1 MSNIRYFDRDS
12 WIEIFHSL
20 KKNKLRT
27 FFTAFGVFWGIFML
41 VIMLGSGK
49 GLENGTTEGWGDM
62 SKNSIFLWGNNTS
75 LPYKGFD
82 KGRFIQFNNKDTE
95 ALKENIEQ
103 IEFIAPKIN
112 HRPSTNSVI
121 RKDRSSSNN
130 ISGEMPEA
138 EMIDPSDIIMG
149 RYINYNDVDNNRK
162 VAVLGIRAYEELF
175 ENDEDPIGEYIQIE
189 GVNFVVIGVKSSRQL
204 GNEAYNENSEI
215 VIPFSTL
222 QKTFNKGDKVYYYV
236 ISAKP
241 QYNAKAVLGEITEF
255 LKLRHSISPRD
266 LMAIGSFDLSS
277 EFKKLSDLFFGIDA
291 LIWIVGLGTLFA
303 GIVGVSNI
311 MLIVVKERT
320 QEIGIKRAVGATPN
334 DIRIQIVLESVFLT
348 LLAGYIG
355 LAFGVGIVEL
365 VDYTLIQF
373 NLGDGTFKRP
383 AVDFQKAISALVI
396 IVLSG
401 VFAGIIPAQRA
412 VKLKPIEALRDE

>member
-1 MSNIRYFDRDS
+1 MRYFDRDS
-12 WIEIFHSL
+12 WVEILHSL

-62 SKNSIFLWGNNTS
+62 SRNSIFLWGNNTS

-82 KGRFIQFNNKDTE
+82 KGRLIQFNNQDTK

-112 HRPSTNSVI
+112 HRPNSVM

-130 ISGEMPEA
+130 VSGEMPEA
-138 EMIDPSDIIMG
+138 EMIDPSNILIG
-149 RYINYNDVDNNRK
+149 RYINYDDVDNNRK
-162 VAVLGIRAYEELF
+162 VAVLGVRAYEELF
-175 ENDEDPIGEYIQIE
+175 EKDEDPIGEFVQIE
-189 GVNFVVIGVKSSRQL
+189 GVNFVVVGVKSSRQL
-204 GNEAYNENSEI
+204 GNDGLNENSEI

-222 QKTFNKGDKVYYYV
+222 QKTFNKGDKLYYYV

-241 QYNAKAVLGEITEF
+241 QYNAKEVLGKIIEF

-266 LMAIGSFDLSS
+266 MMAIGSFDLSS

-334 DIRIQIVLESVFLT
+334 DIRIQIVMESVFLT

-355 LAFGVGIVEL
+355 LAFGVVIVEL
-365 VDYTLIQF
+365 VDLALIEF
-373 NLGDGTFKRP
+373 NLGAGTFKRP

>member
-1 MSNIRYFDRDS
+1 MRYFDRDS
-12 WIEIFHSL
+12 WVEIFHSL

-62 SKNSIFLWGNNTS
+62 SRNSIFLWGNNTS

-82 KGRFIQFNNKDTE
+82 KGRLIQFNNQDTK

-112 HRPSTNSVI
+112 HRPNSVM

-130 ISGEMPEA
+130 VSGEMPEA
-138 EMIDPSDIIMG
+138 EMIDPSNILIG
-149 RYINYNDVDNNRK
+149 RYINYDDVDNNRK
-162 VAVLGIRAYEELF
+162 VAVLGVRAYEELF
-175 ENDEDPIGEYIQIE
+175 EKDEDPIGEFVQIE
-189 GVNFVVIGVKSSRQL
+189 GVNFVVVGVKSSRQL
-204 GNEAYNENSEI
+204 GNDGLNENSEI

-222 QKTFNKGDKVYYYV
+222 QKTFNKGDKLYYYV

-241 QYNAKAVLGEITEF
+241 QYNAKEVLGKIIEF

-266 LMAIGSFDLSS
+266 MMAIGSFDLSS

-334 DIRIQIVLESVFLT
+334 DIRIQIVMESVFLT

-355 LAFGVGIVEL
+355 LAFGVVIVEL
-365 VDYTLIQF
+365 VDLALIEF
-373 NLGDGTFKRP
+373 NLGAGTFKRP